1 MADGERSYDF
11 IVVGG
16 GTAGCALAARLSEE
30 SSRTVCLLE
39 AGGSGRSTYVDVPAA
54 IVMAQRSPEL
64 NWSFQTQP
72 QPHLNNRS
80 IPVPR
85 GRGLGGSGL
94 INGMVYFRG
103 HPRDYDDWAKAGARG
118 WSFREVLPYF
128 CRSENNENFGHSP
141 YHGRGG
147 PMNVRSVTSPNPLNF
162 AFFDALRSL
171 GVPTRADLNGG
182 ETEGMALR
190 QLSIRGGT
198 RETTASAMLRPA
210 MSRPNLT
217 VLTHARATRILL
229 EDRRATAVEAIVG
242 GGAAPVAFRA
252 RREIVLCAGSVHSPQ
267 LLMLSGIG
275 DGEHL
280 RSVGIERRH
289 QLAGVGRNLHDHLA
303 SPVHMA
309 TDESSS
315 YGISSRAMPRNL
327 VNIAEY
333 LLLRQGPIANN
344 IFESAAFVKSV
355 PGLDRPDVQLVFQPA
370 RRPPPSFPFP
380 IGHGYATSPVGLY
393 PRSRGRIT
401 LGGPDPLAAP
411 VIDPNLLSVA
421 EDVQPLVRGIRL
433 IRRIFASP
441 PFGKYRAHE
450 AVPGREV
457 ESEEDLIAYIRAQ
470 AYTVHHPVSTC
481 RMGAET
487 DAGAVV
493 DSQLRVIG
501 LEGLRVADASVFPS
515 IIGGNTNAVV
525 VMVAEKAADMVLGR
539 TPLPA
544 AALEASAVEPAAV
557 S

>member
-1 MADGERSYDF
+1 MAEGERSYDF
-11 IVVGG
+11 IVIGA

-64 NWSFQTQP
+64 NWKFETQP
-72 QPHLNNRS
+72 QPRLNNRA

-103 HPRDYDDWAKAGARG
+103 HPRDYDDWASAGAKG

-128 CRSENNENFGHSP
+128 CRSENNENFGDSA
-141 YHGRGG
+141 YHGLGG
-147 PMNVRSVTSPNPLNF
+147 PMNVRSVTRPNPLNF
-162 AFFDALRSL
+162 AFFDALKSL
-171 GVPTRADLNGG
+171 GFPARDDLNGG

-210 MSRPNLT
+210 MTRRNLT
-217 VLTHARATRILL
+217 VLTHARATRIVL
-229 EDRRATAVEAIVG
+229 EARRAVAVEAVI
-242 GGAAPVAFRA
+242 GAGEPVKLRA
-252 RREIVLCAGSVHSPQ
+252 QRDIVLCAGSIHSPQ

-280 RSVGIERRH
+280 RSVGVELKH

-309 TDESSS
+309 TDDPSS

-333 LLLRQGPIANN
+333 LLLRQGPLANN

-380 IGHGYATSPVGLY
+380 IGHGFATSPVGLY

-401 LGGPDPLAAP
+401 LAGPDPLAAP
-411 VIDPNLLSVA
+411 LIDPNLLAVA

-441 PFGKYRAHE
+441 AFARYRAHE
-450 AVPGREV
+450 VIPGNEA
-457 ESEEDLIAYIRAQ
+457 ESDEELIAYIRAQ

-481 RMGAET
+481 RMGAAT

-493 DSQLRVIG
+493 DPQLRVIG
-501 LEGLRVADASVFPS
+501 VDDLRVADASVFPS

-525 VMVAEKAADMVLGR
+525 VMVAEKAADMILGR

-544 AALEASAVEPAAV
+544 AELGEAAAEPAAV
-557 S
+557 P